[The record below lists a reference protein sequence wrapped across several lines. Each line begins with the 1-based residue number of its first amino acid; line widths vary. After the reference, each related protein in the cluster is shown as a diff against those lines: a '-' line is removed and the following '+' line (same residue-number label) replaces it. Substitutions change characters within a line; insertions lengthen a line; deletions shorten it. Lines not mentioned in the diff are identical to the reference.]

1 MSIKRRMKL
10 MSPPSRVV
18 TAWVNEKGTIC
29 QVDMKVAGYWGSG
42 VTIYGDDGISNAK
55 VVSKVSYPSG
65 GYDSKFEGSN
75 ADRTDNFGAALMHA
89 ALLMRFIDNGHTVD
103 KLADHLPANMGGGT
117 WMDNEGGWPIEDS
130 EVQS

>member
-10 MSPPSRVV
+10 MSPPSREV

-42 VTIYGDDGISNAK
+42 VTVYGDDGISNAP
-55 VVSKVSYPSG
+55 VVSRCSYPSG

-75 ADRTDNFGAALMHA
+75 ADRIENFGAALMHA
-89 ALLMRFIDNGHTVD
+89 SLLMKFIDSGYTVD
-103 KLADHLPANMGGGT
+103 KLSERMPPSMGGGT
-117 WMDNEGGWPIEDS
+117 WMDDEGGWPIEGS